1 MTTTSLSVF
10 QPVAGDPAALGRL
23 LSAEPGRWLPD
34 ARRTGHD
41 RWTFTVHAGRFR
53 RSVEGRLGQAWWAQ
67 RTLWVAL
74 SWQPRSSGPEPGR
87 TGRLLPAFDGELGL
101 HTGGPSASLVLDAR
115 YQPPGGQLG
124 AALDHVALHRV
135 ARGTAQWLLAD
146 VAANL
151 VAALTA
157 EEAPAP
163 AEGRVTGR

>member
-41 RWTFTVHAGRFR
+41 RWTFTVHAGGSAGAWRDGSDR
-53 RSVEGRLGQAWWAQ
+53 PGGRSARCGSPSRGSPAA
-67 RTLWVAL
+67 A
-74 SWQPRSSGPEPGR
+74 GPEPGR

-135 ARGTAQWLLAD
+135 ARGTAQRLLAD

-151 VAALTA
+151 VAGLTA
-157 EEAPAP
+157 EEAAP
-163 AEGRVTGR
+163 VEGRVTGR